1 MLSLGHTLWLE
12 VQSGLY
18 DRAGDFGRRAPEER
32 AFAYGHLT
40 RGGIELRIDS
50 TLPPVRRPNVVPRS

>member
-12 VQSGLY
+12 VQSGLHDGEG
-18 DRAGDFGRRAPEER
+18 DRRRLPSEER
-32 AFAYGHLT
+32 TFGYGHFT

-50 TLPPVRRPNVVPRS
+50 TFPPVRRPKVVPRS